1 MATSIS
7 GADLTVSIIE
17 KITFNGRDEGGT
29 TTVTRSTTN
38 QIKDLFRRVIAVK
51 GTAETVLFT
60 TDATLTAG
68 SKFDYN
74 NIQYLRIT
82 NKDAAN
88 SVDLIIANGDDDE
101 VGYLLNAG
109 ESLVLWGT
117 DGVLDA
123 INTADTVTVT
133 VFTAAAGDV
142 AVADGDAAHGLTNG
156 QYLQLISTD
165 GTTKN
170 YVVSDTNAGGVATGT
185 VLASDTDIGSN
196 TFGNLVSAVEAG
208 VAVGIDGSA
217 PTQNDFL
224 VALKAAIEHANG
236 HNGKITVGS
245 VPTEANGA
253 QSITITQATKGTA
266 GNTTTTEDLATV
278 TSASF
283 TGGLAGAVTNKSYI
297 KSINAIAAGDDIDVE
312 VLIASKA

>member
-1 MATSIS
+1 M
-7 GADLTVSIIE
+7 
-17 KITFNGRDEGGT
+17 
-29 TTVTRSTTN
+29 
-38 QIKDLFRRVIAVK
+38 
-51 GTAETVLFT
+51 
-60 TDATLTAG
+60 
-68 SKFDYN
+68 
-74 NIQYLRIT
+74 
-82 NKDAAN
+82 
-88 SVDLIIANGDDDE
+88 IIANGDDDE